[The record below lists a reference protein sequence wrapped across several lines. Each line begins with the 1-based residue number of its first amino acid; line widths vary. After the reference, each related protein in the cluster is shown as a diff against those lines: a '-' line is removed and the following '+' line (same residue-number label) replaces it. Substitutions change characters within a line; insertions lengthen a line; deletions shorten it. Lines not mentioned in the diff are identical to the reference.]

1 VVLTGKQ
8 KAAML
13 LTSLDAV
20 TAAELLKGVKPEVV
34 QELAVEL
41 AYLDASGLRN
51 GRQIIEVASQFC
63 NSLNTAKKGFHINKF
78 LDAMLKS
85 TVGGEKAKQ
94 IQTEIGNLLQKRDPF
109 ISIRSADSKTLASIL
124 GTEHPQVVAVVLSE
138 LPPRKSS
145 EVLGLLEQDVRLG
158 AISGMTSISS
168 VSTEAKRRI
177 AQMVYGRLEALA
189 AAARHGGAEPTLDE
203 QPLRKVA
210 VIVRNLSKEIRDGL
224 LAALQGKDSQ
234 AGEKVAE
241 LMVLWEDIPQI
252 TDRSMQEALRGVD
265 SRKLALALFKADEV
279 IVKKIRSNIS
289 ERAAAAID
297 EETSLM
303 SAPKKEDIEAARE
316 ELVLAMREMNKKGE
330 ISFVEE

>member
-1 VVLTGKQ
+1 
-8 KAAML
+8 ML

-51 GRQIIEVASQFC
+51 SRQTVEVASQFC
-63 NSLNTAKKGFHINKF
+63 NSLNTAKQGFHLNKF

-124 GTEHPQVVAVVLSE
+124 GTEHPQAVAVVLSE

-158 AISGMTSISS
+158 AISGMTGIGSI
-168 VSTEAKRRI
+168 STEAKRRI
-177 AQMVYGRLEALA
+177 AQMVCGRLEILA
-189 AAARHGGAEPTLDE
+189 ASRQGGAEPTIDE

-210 VIVRNLSKEIRDGL
+210 VIMRNLGKEIRDGL
-224 LAALQGKDSQ
+224 LAALQEKDSQ